1 MSCCQPTE
9 RKAFLKEKLGNFR
22 AYLEPHCVSD
32 EHKAYLTKFKDLDS
46 VMPYLLQ
53 CVVLSKAGQL
63 EAAVD
68 EFCHT
73 LPASTEREAVV
84 AKVKRYLNMFVDV
97 LTSA

>member
-9 RKAFLKEKLGNFR
+9 RKAFLEEKLKNFR
-22 AYLEPHCVSD
+22 VFLEPHCATD

>member
-9 RKAFLKEKLGNFR
+9 RKAFLEEKLRNFR
-22 AYLEPHCVSD
+22 AYLEPHCISD
-32 EHKAYLTKFKDLDS
+32 EHKAHLTKFKDLDS

-63 EAAVD
+63 DSTVEQ
-68 EFCHT
+68 FCQT
-73 LPASTEREAVV
+73 LPASAESNAVV
-84 AKVKRYLNMFVDV
+84 AKVKRYMNMFVDV